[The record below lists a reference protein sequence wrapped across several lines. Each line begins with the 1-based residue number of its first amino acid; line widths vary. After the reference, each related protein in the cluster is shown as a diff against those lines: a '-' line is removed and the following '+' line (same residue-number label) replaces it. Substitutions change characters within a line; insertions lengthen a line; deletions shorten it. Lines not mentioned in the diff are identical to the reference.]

1 VSPAAAG
8 EPLTSLAATEI
19 AARVRR
25 RELSPGEVVAA
36 FLRRIDEVEP
46 RVAAFVA
53 LRRAEV
59 EREAAAL
66 AARPDLGEL
75 PLAGVPIAVKDVFR
89 VAGLPR
95 RLGSRATSAEPSTED
110 SELVARVRRAGALV
124 IGLTS
129 MPELALWPHGAADVY
144 GKVTGNPWDLE
155 RTPGGSSAG
164 SAAAVAAR
172 MAPIAIGS
180 DGLGSIR
187 IPAACC
193 GVVGLKPGAGVIPP
207 GDVHPWFGHSESG
220 PIAATVADAAL
231 LFAVLSG
238 QPWQAPEPPAPLRIA
253 VTLRAP
259 AHGIGVD
266 RELRAAAERV
276 AALLAGAGH
285 AIELVPTPRSLPLS
299 LALLRRWC
307 AFAADDVARL
317 DLDPDRLEP
326 LTQIHLRRGRRVLR
340 RRPPADAEVERA
352 RELFA
357 GLFADR
363 DLVLQPALA
372 RLPPPTASFRAGWT
386 RSILRMTGFTPFTPT
401 WNLAR
406 YPAISVPAGLGSAGL
421 PLAVM
426 LGGPPG
432 SEGRL
437 LAVAQQLESLA
448 PWPRHAP
455 L

>member
-1 VSPAAAG
+1 MTDD
-8 EPLTSLAATEI
+8 LTRKSAVDI
-19 AARVRR
+19 AARVQR
-25 RELSPGEVVAA
+25 RELSPVDVAAA

-46 RVAAFVA
+46 RVNAFVA

-66 AARPDLGEL
+66 AARDDLAGL
-75 PLAGVPIAVKDVFR
+75 PLAGVPIAIKDTFR

-95 RLGSRATSAEPSTED
+95 RLGSRATPDEASTED
-110 SELVARVRRAGALV
+110 GELVARVRRAGALV
-124 IGLTS
+124 LGLTT

-144 GKVTGNPWDLE
+144 GKSTANPWDLT
-155 RTPGGSSAG
+155 RGPGGSSAG

-193 GVVGLKPGAGVIPP
+193 GLVGLKPGEGVIPA
-207 GDVHPWFGHSESG
+207 GDVHPWFGHSEAG
-220 PIAATVADAAL
+220 PVATTVGDAAL
-231 LFAVLSG
+231 LLSVLSG
-238 QPWQAPEPPAPLRIA
+238 APPHRLEPRPLRIA
-253 VTLRAP
+253 VAVRAP
-259 AHGIGVD
+259 SPGIRVH
-266 RELRAAAERV
+266 REFRRAAMDAAARLAE
-276 AALLAGAGH
+276 AGH
-285 AIELVPTPRSLPLS
+285 SVSIIAGPRSLPIA

-317 DLDPDRLEP
+317 DLDADRLEP
-326 LTQIHLRRGRRVLR
+326 LTRIHVRRGRRVLR
-340 RRPPADAEVERA
+340 RRPPDDADVARMRAVLDEV
-352 RELFA
+352 FA
-357 GLFADR
+357 GC
-363 DLVLQPALA
+363 DLLLQPALA
-372 RLPPPTASFRAGWT
+372 QLPPPTASFRSGWL
-386 RSILRMTGFTPFTPT
+386 RSILRMTGFTPFTPA

-406 YPAISVPAGLGSAGL
+406 YPAMAVPYGSSAKGL

-432 SEGRL
+432 SEPRML
-437 LAVAQQLESLA
+437 SVARHIETMA